1 MDVQMQLEATELH
14 LMQQTRSAEE
24 ALATARA
31 ELIQEHRKQRTKI
44 IQENAQRLSTA
55 VYKAELRALA
65 SAAPVPIYR
74 DGQLCGAVV
83 KM

>member
-31 ELIQEHRKQRTKI
+31 ELI
-44 IQENAQRLSTA
+44 LS
-55 VYKAELRALA
+55 
-65 SAAPVPIYR
+65 
-74 DGQLCGAVV
+74 
-83 KM
+83 